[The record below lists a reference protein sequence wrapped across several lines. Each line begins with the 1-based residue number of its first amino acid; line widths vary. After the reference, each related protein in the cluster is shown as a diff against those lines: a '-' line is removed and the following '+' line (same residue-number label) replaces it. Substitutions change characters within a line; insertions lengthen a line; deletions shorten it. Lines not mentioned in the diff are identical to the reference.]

1 MNKPIEDAIFVIM
14 FFGGIFLLFLLFFA
28 LDNLTRY
35 YSKKKK
41 DKFIRNHPK
50 FIDFQSFVYEITKN
64 IISEKSNL
72 RKTKGVII
80 ENKQKLN
87 YYPKNSERYQFL
99 LDEISEKQVDILD
112 IEDRIEC
119 LESQRLDYV
128 IRHESDIEEIS
139 EDNKEEYKYWKEYI
153 QKIKENKL

>member
-1 MNKPIEDAIFVIM
+1 MNKPIEDAIFVIVC
-14 FFGGIFLLFLLFFA
+14 FGGIFLLFLLFFV

-35 YSKKKK
+35 YYKKKK

-64 IISEKSNL
+64 IHKEKSNL
-72 RKTKGVII
+72 RNAKGII
-80 ENKQKLN
+80 LEDKEKLN

-99 LDEISEKQVDILD
+99 LDEISEKQIDILD

-153 QKIKENKL
+153 QKIKENKY